1 MLNKDDIRQYRMLR
15 GLSYREVS
23 NYCNVTHTLISQ
35 IEKGE
40 RGLTL
45 ETHNEIVNGINLAYD
60 AKCKGTLKAENTKKP
75 KTDTVKQLTE
85 NLAQALDK
93 DTQTEVKPKKTTK
106 TRKSTKTKKSE
117 QENENVCS
125 ESACDNQ
132 TDVVE

>member
-45 ETHNEIVNGINLAYD
+45 ETHNEIINGINLAYD
-60 AKCKGTLKAENTKKP
+60 AKCKGTLKAENTRKP
-75 KTDTVKQLTE
+75 KTETTNQDVADS
-85 NLAQALDK
+85 AQAENQDVPDSAQVVK
-93 DTQTEVKPKKTTK
+93 ADTQTEVQVKPKRTTK
-106 TRKSTKTKKSE
+106 KKSTKTA
-117 QENENVCS
+117 N
-125 ESACDNQ
+125 
-132 TDVVE
+132 

>member
-1 MLNKDDIRQYRMLR
+1 MLNKDDLRQYRMLR

-60 AKCKGTLKAENTKKP
+60 AKCKGTLKAENTRKP
-75 KTDTVKQLTE
+75 KTEPMEETKVETEIKSDTKTV
-85 NLAQALDK
+85 
-93 DTQTEVKPKKTTK
+93 QTEVQEKPKKTTK
-106 TRKSTKTKKSE
+106 RKSTKTS
-117 QENENVCS
+117 N
-125 ESACDNQ
+125 
-132 TDVVE
+132 

>member
-1 MLNKDDIRQYRMLR
+1 MLNKDDLRQYRMLR

-60 AKCKGTLKAENTKKP
+60 AKCKGTLKAENTRKP
-75 KTDTVKQLTE
+75 KEDTVKQDMADSPQAE
-85 NLAQALDK
+85 NQDVPDSAQVVKA
-93 DTQTEVKPKKTTK
+93 DTQTEVQVKPKRTTK
-106 TRKSTKTKKSE
+106 KKSTKTA
-117 QENENVCS
+117 N
-125 ESACDNQ
+125 
-132 TDVVE
+132 

>member
-1 MLNKDDIRQYRMLR
+1 MLR

-60 AKCKGTLKAENTKKP
+60 AKCKGTLKAENTRKP
-75 KTDTVKQLTE
+75 KTEPMEETKVETEIKSDTKTV
-85 NLAQALDK
+85 
-93 DTQTEVKPKKTTK
+93 QTEVQEKPKKTTK
-106 TRKSTKTKKSE
+106 RKSTKTS
-117 QENENVCS
+117 N
-125 ESACDNQ
+125 
-132 TDVVE
+132 

>member
-60 AKCKGTLKAENTKKP
+60 AKCKGILKAENTRKP
-75 KTDTVKQLTE
+75 KTETINQDMADS
-85 NLAQALDK
+85 AQAEK
-93 DTQTEVKPKKTTK
+93 ADTQTEMKVETKPKRTTK
-106 TRKSTKTKKSE
+106 RKSTKTI
-117 QENENVCS
+117 
-125 ESACDNQ
+125 D
-132 TDVVE
+132 

>member
-1 MLNKDDIRQYRMLR
+1 MLAPIIKSKKFLRKDVNMLNKDDIRQYRMLR

-60 AKCKGTLKAENTKKP
+60 AKCKGTLKAENTRKP
-75 KTDTVKQLTE
+75 KAEPVEETKAETE
-85 NLAQALDK
+85 IKA
-93 DTQTEVKPKKTTK
+93 DTQTKVDVKPKRTTK
-106 TRKSTKTKKSE
+106 RKSTKTA
-117 QENENVCS
+117 N
-125 ESACDNQ
+125 
-132 TDVVE
+132 

>member
-1 MLNKDDIRQYRMLR
+1 MLNKDDLRQYRMLR

-60 AKCKGTLKAENTKKP
+60 AKCKGTLKAENTRKP
-75 KTDTVKQLTE
+75 KADTIDQDVQDSAQIVK
-85 NLAQALDK
+85 A
-93 DTQTEVKPKKTTK
+93 DTQTEVQEKPKRTTK
-106 TRKSTKTKKSE
+106 KKSTKTS
-117 QENENVCS
+117 N
-125 ESACDNQ
+125 
-132 TDVVE
+132 

>member
-60 AKCKGTLKAENTKKP
+60 AKCKGTLKAENTRKP
-75 KTDTVKQLTE
+75 KVETINQDVP
-85 NLAQALDK
+85 NSAQAEK
-93 DTQTEVKPKKTTK
+93 VETQTETKVEVKPKRITK
-106 TRKSTKTKKSE
+106 RKSTKAS
-117 QENENVCS
+117 N
-125 ESACDNQ
+125 
-132 TDVVE
+132 

>member
-1 MLNKDDIRQYRMLR
+1 MLNKDDLRQYRMLR

-60 AKCKGTLKAENTKKP
+60 AKCKGTLKAENTRKP
-75 KTDTVKQLTE
+75 KAEPIEETKVE
-85 NLAQALDK
+85 A
-93 DTQTEVKPKKTTK
+93 QTEVKPKRTTK
-106 TRKSTKTKKSE
+106 TRKSTKTT
-117 QENENVCS
+117 N
-125 ESACDNQ
+125 
-132 TDVVE
+132 

>member
-45 ETHNEIVNGINLAYD
+45 ETHNEIINGINLAYD
-60 AKCKGTLKAENTKKP
+60 AKCKGTLKAENTRKP
-75 KTDTVKQLTE
+75 KTETTKQLTE
-85 NLAQALDK
+85 NLPQALDN
-93 DTQTEVKPKKTTK
+93 DTQTETKPKRTTK
-106 TRKSTKTKKSE
+106 RKSTKTA
-117 QENENVCS
+117 N
-125 ESACDNQ
+125 
-132 TDVVE
+132 

>member
-1 MLNKDDIRQYRMLR
+1 MLNKDDIKQYRMLR

-60 AKCKGTLKAENTKKP
+60 AKCKGTLKAENTRKP
-75 KTDTVKQLTE
+75 KTEKLEETE
-85 NLAQALDK
+85 SE
-93 DTQTEVKPKKTTK
+93 TQTKPKRTTR
-106 TRKSTKTKKSE
+106 TRKATKKA
-117 QENENVCS
+117 QNKNVCS
-125 ESACDNQ
+125 ESACGNQ
-132 TDVVE
+132 ADVVE

>member
-45 ETHNEIVNGINLAYD
+45 ETHNEIINGINLAYD
-60 AKCKGTLKAENTKKP
+60 AKCKGTLKAENTRKP
-75 KTDTVKQLTE
+75 KTETINQDVPDSEEIEKADTP
-85 NLAQALDK
+85 NLA
-93 DTQTEVKPKKTTK
+93 EVQNNRTDNETKSKRTTK
-106 TRKSTKTKKSE
+106 KKSTKTS
-117 QENENVCS
+117 N
-125 ESACDNQ
+125 
-132 TDVVE
+132 